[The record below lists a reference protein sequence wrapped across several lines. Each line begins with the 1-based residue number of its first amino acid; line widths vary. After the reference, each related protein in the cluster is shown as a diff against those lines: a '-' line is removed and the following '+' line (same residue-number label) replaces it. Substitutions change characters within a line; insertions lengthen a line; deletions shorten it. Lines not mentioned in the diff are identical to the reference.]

1 MLSLISSVYEI
12 FLFRKRKQ
20 LLYRIDPR
28 IKLLHLIFILATIVL
43 VTNVYLQILILVYL
57 VALTLIGADIS
68 RIWRSVKNMLKMLM
82 LFYIVIYI
90 VNAFPK
96 LLDLS
101 VAFQS
106 FIAIFRFFMLI
117 YCFSLFF
124 TTTPLDDLTQ
134 ALYKL
139 GIPYHI
145 AFTFTLS
152 VRFIPTVAK
161 DFITVYD
168 AQRARGLELE
178 KGSFLG
184 RVRKFLALLIP
195 VFIVSF
201 LRVDRVAEAL
211 ESRAFGA
218 VRRRTFL
225 YELKIKLL
233 DALFLIFSS
242 IPLLLVIYLQ
252 YCLLSCV
259 W

>member
-1 MLSLISSVYEI
+1 VMLSLVTSVYEM
-12 FLFRKRKQ
+12 FLFRKKRQ

-28 IKLLHLIFILATIVL
+28 IKLIHLVLVLTTIILATN
-43 VTNVYLQILILVYL
+43 TYSQILILAYL
-57 VALTLIGADIS
+57 VSLTFIGADAS
-68 RIWRSVKNMLKMLM
+68 RVWKSLRSMLKMLL
-82 LFYIVIYI
+82 LFYIVIYV

-96 LLDLS
+96 LLDLGI
-101 VAFQS
+101 AFQS
-106 FIAIFRFFMLI
+106 FMAIFRFFMLI

-124 TTTPLDDLTQ
+124 TTTPLDDLAQ

-139 GIPYHI
+139 KIPYHI

-178 KGSFLG
+178 KGSLLT

-195 VFIVSF
+195 VFVVSF

-211 ESRAFGA
+211 ESRAFGVA
-218 VRRRTFL
+218 RRRTFL
-225 YELKIKLL
+225 YELKIRPL
-233 DALFLIFSS
+233 DIAFLTLSS
-242 IPLLLVIYLQ
+242 IPLLLIVYSQYYLIT
-252 YCLLSCV
+252 
-259 W
+259 

>member
-1 MLSLISSVYEI
+1 MLSLVTSVYEM
-12 FLFRKRKQ
+12 FLFRKKRQ

-28 IKLLHLIFILATIVL
+28 IKLIHLVLVLTTIILATN
-43 VTNVYLQILILVYL
+43 TYSQILILAYL
-57 VALTLIGADIS
+57 VSLTFIGADAS
-68 RIWRSVKNMLKMLM
+68 RVWKSLRSMLKMLL
-82 LFYIVIYI
+82 LFYIVIYV

-96 LLDLS
+96 LLDLGI
-101 VAFQS
+101 AFQS
-106 FIAIFRFFMLI
+106 FMAIFRFFMLI

-124 TTTPLDDLTQ
+124 TTTPLDDLAQ

-139 GIPYHI
+139 KIPYHI

-178 KGSFLG
+178 KGSLLT

-195 VFIVSF
+195 VFVVSF

-211 ESRAFGA
+211 ESRAFGVA
-218 VRRRTFL
+218 RRRTFL
-225 YELKIKLL
+225 YELKIRPL
-233 DALFLIFSS
+233 DIAFLTLSS
-242 IPLLLVIYLQ
+242 IPLLLIVYSQYYLIT
-252 YCLLSCV
+252 
-259 W
+259 

>member
-1 MLSLISSVYEI
+1 MLSLVTSVYEM
-12 FLFRKRKQ
+12 FLFRKKRQ

-28 IKLLHLIFILATIVL
+28 IKLIHLILVLTTIILT
-43 VTNVYLQILILVYL
+43 TNTYSQILILAYL
-57 VALTLIGADIS
+57 VSLTFIGADANRVWKS
-68 RIWRSVKNMLKMLM
+68 LRSMLKMLL
-82 LFYIVIYI
+82 LFYIVIYV

-96 LLDLS
+96 LLDLGI
-101 VAFQS
+101 AFQS
-106 FIAIFRFFMLI
+106 FMAIFRFFMLI

-124 TTTPLDDLTQ
+124 TTTPLDDLAQ

-139 GIPYHI
+139 KIPYHI

-178 KGSFLG
+178 KGSLLT

-195 VFIVSF
+195 VFVVSF

-211 ESRAFGA
+211 ESRAFGVA
-218 VRRRTFL
+218 RRRTFL
-225 YELKIKLL
+225 YELKIRPL
-233 DALFLIFSS
+233 DIAFLTLSS
-242 IPLLLVIYLQ
+242 IPLLLIVYSQYYLIT
-252 YCLLSCV
+252 
-259 W
+259 